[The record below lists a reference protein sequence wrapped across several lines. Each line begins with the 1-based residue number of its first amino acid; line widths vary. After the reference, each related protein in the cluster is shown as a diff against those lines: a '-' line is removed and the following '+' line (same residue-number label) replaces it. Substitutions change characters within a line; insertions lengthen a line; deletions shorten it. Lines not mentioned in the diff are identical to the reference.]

1 MFHRIMTLVAAVS
14 LALSLSS
21 AAVAQTRAGIVQTAE
36 HMGGVDPLNLTDG
49 GAGSTTVTTIQT
61 VPVTDVLNANAY
73 TFTEACFGEPVTFT
87 GAVRLVDHV
96 TRLTSGE
103 TRVVSHLNVQGA
115 TATGVRSGL
124 TNRLV
129 AGVSNTYTTAA
140 TPPFHYNVTLNFN
153 VIGTG
158 AAPNLLVKLDIHTI
172 VNANGVTTVS
182 IENMS
187 LECK

>member
-1 MFHRIMTLVAAVS
+1 MLHPIMTLIASVTM
-14 LALSLSS
+14 ALSLSS
-21 AAVAQTRAGIVQTAE
+21 TAVAQTRAGTVHPAE
-36 HMGGVDPLNLTDG
+36 HRVDMFNPTDG

-73 TFTEACFGEPVTFT
+73 AFTEACFGEPVTFT
-87 GAVRLVDHV
+87 GDVRLVDHV
-96 TRLTSGE
+96 TRLSSGE
-103 TRVVSHLNVQGA
+103 TRVVSHVNMQGA

-124 TNRLV
+124 TYRLV
-129 AGVSNTYTTAA
+129 GGLDNTFTTAVM
-140 TPPFHYNVTLNFN
+140 PPFHFNVTLIFN

-158 AAPNLLVKLDIHTI
+158 AASNLLVKLDIRTI
-172 VNANGVTTVS
+172 VNANGVTTAS